1 MDKVIKNGTI
11 ITEAESFITD
21 ILIQHGKITALGNM
35 DDRLDNAHVIDA
47 HHQLVMPG
55 AVDVHTHI
63 DLQAGQFHTTDD
75 FFTGTRAALCG
86 GTTSVIEHLAF
97 GPKGCS
103 LHHQIDAYQQRAASL
118 AVGDYGL
125 HGVIQ
130 HVDESVLREM
140 GELVQEGITSFKIY
154 LTYNFA
160 LKDDDVL
167 RIMRRAN
174 ELHAV
179 IAVHCENDALVNYGR
194 RQLVDQGKTAPYYH
208 AVSRPNECEAEA
220 ISRMLHIAHMA
231 GDAPVY
237 IVHISTAE
245 GVQAI
250 REARAR
256 GQKHIYAET
265 CPQYLLLTQDCYYQE
280 DALKYVMSPPL
291 RHQSDC
297 HALWQGLADGTIDVV
312 ATDHCPFNY
321 RTDKQAGNGNFT
333 KCPNGAP
340 GIEERVMLL
349 FSEGVQKGRI
359 SLQQFVK
366 LLCSAP
372 AKIYG
377 AYPQKGCLLPGSDAD
392 LMMIDPNVSSEIRI
406 HALHG
411 AADYTLYEGWKLN
424 GDITTVL
431 SRGDIVYQHHVFTGT
446 PGRGRFISRHV
457 TT

>member
-1 MDKVIKNGTI
+1 MDTVIKNGI
-11 ITEAESFITD
+11 IVTESESFAAD
-21 ILIQHGKITALGNM
+21 MLIQNGKIAALGNM
-35 DDRLDNAHVIDA
+35 DSSLENVHVIDVK
-47 HHQLVMPG
+47 HQFVMPG

-63 DLQAGQFHTTDD
+63 DLQAGAFHTADD

-103 LHHQIDAYQQRAASL
+103 LHHQIDAYKQRAASL

-130 HVDESVLREM
+130 HVDASILREM
-140 GELVQEGITSFKIY
+140 GELVQEGIPSFKIY
-154 LTYNFA
+154 LTYDFA

-167 RIMRRAN
+167 RVMCRAK

-194 RQLVDQGKTAPYYH
+194 RQRIAEGKTAPYDH
-208 AVSRPNECEAEA
+208 AASRPNECEAEA

-245 GVQAI
+245 GVQVI
-250 REARAR
+250 REVRAR

-265 CPQYLLLTQDCYYQE
+265 CPQYLLLTEDCYYQE

-297 HALWQGLADGTIDVV
+297 QAIWRGLADGTIDVV
-312 ATDHCPFNY
+312 ATDHCPFTY
-321 RTDKQAGNGNFT
+321 ATDKQAGKDDFT

-340 GIEERVMLL
+340 GIEERVLLL

-366 LLCSAP
+366 LLCSTP
-372 AKIYG
+372 VKIYG

-392 LMMIDPNVSSEIRI
+392 LMMIDPKASSKIRI
-406 HALHG
+406 RALHG

-424 GDITTVL
+424 GDITTVM
-431 SRGDIVYQHHVFTGT
+431 SRGDVVYQHHTFTGT
-446 PGRGRFISRHV
+446 PGRGQFISRHV
-457 TT
+457 TI